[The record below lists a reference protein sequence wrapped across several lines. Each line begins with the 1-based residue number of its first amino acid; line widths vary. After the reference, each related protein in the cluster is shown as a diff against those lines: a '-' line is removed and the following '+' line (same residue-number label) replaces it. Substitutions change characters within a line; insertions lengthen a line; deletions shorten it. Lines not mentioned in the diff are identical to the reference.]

1 MRFKRIRDNEP
12 VLGIAPLV
20 DIVFLLLI
28 FFMVTSHFDVASGV
42 KIRLPKAA
50 QRVLNPDS
58 DRITLLVDRLGK
70 VYLEGKQ
77 LNDEALKKELR
88 LSVDK
93 KEIMH
98 LVLQA
103 DKDTKHGRVVQIMD
117 FAKLAGIR
125 SIIIAARLPIGRP

>member
-12 VLGIAPLV
+12 MLGIAPLV

-50 QRVLNPDS
+50 QRILDQKS
-58 DRITLLVDRLGK
+58 ERIILLVDRFGK
-70 VYLEGKQ
+70 VYLKGKQ
-77 LNDEALKKELR
+77 LNDEALRKELR
-88 LSVDK
+88 LSVEK
-93 KEIMH
+93 KDMMH

-103 DKDTKHGRVVQIMD
+103 DKDTRHGRVVQIMD
-117 FAKLAGIR
+117 MAKMAGIR
-125 SIIIAARLPIGRP
+125 SIIIAARLPVGGH